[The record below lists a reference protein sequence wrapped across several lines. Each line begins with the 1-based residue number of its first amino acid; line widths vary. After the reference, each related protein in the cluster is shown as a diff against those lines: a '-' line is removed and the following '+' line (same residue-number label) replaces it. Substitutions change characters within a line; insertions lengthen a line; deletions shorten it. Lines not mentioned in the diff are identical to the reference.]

1 MDPSLQLNKKYQTQ
15 FDTDRVY
22 QKCKFHNLWFPGLL
36 WTLFWSEAI
45 ILSEDILGDWN
56 SPIERW
62 QPFWKTIFMS
72 NGYFFQVLNSTCFC
86 FFCFLNVFPKMKKS
100 PWWFRFQAHGRKNCH
115 KKDCKMEKI
124 HLEQKM
130 PPSSMFYFP
139 SLIVLLLEG
148 IQFPHKNFFWS
159 HCQWGYEKK
168 MALEN
173 LVSCL

>member
-1 MDPSLQLNKKYQTQ
+1 MVSGSFVCIILYWMKY
-15 FDTDRVY
+15 VV
-22 QKCKFHNLWFPGLL
+22 
-36 WTLFWSEAI
+36 
-45 ILSEDILGDWN
+45 ILSEDIPWNWN
-56 SPIERW
+56 SPPKNDDSHFER
-62 QPFWKTIFMS
+62 QFLRLMGTFR
-72 NGYFFQVLNSTCFC
+72 GAQQHLFL
-86 FFCFLNVFPKMKKS
+86 FLNIVSFLLKWRKVLGGLDFKPILTL
-100 PWWFRFQAHGRKNCH
+100 GRKNCH